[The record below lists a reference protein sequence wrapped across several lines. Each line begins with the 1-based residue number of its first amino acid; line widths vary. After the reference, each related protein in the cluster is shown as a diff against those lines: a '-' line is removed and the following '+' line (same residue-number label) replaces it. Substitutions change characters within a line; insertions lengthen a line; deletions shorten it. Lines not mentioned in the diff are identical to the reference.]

1 MGETSLLIFSF
12 CLQAAI
18 GIMLFI
24 TLGKQLYKDKEF
36 KAAALVAAVLS
47 VVGIL
52 ASLSH
57 LGRPLAFLNS
67 LSNLGSSWLS
77 NEALL
82 SGIFA
87 GIAVLY
93 ALVLYLK
100 PNQTFDTVLR
110 WLGSIVGVI
119 AVFSMAKLYTS
130 TIVPV
135 WQGINTYV
143 EFYATTIAVGALL
156 FIVLSLKQ
164 LQDIDKRVYGLIV
177 LAAVIIQAAVAV
189 PHAINLGVEGLAA
202 QASAAILSSMSFVIG
217 LKWLL
222 VLAGAGI
229 LMWPSAQKAD
239 AGAASGAGIIY
250 AACALLVVGQL
261 IGRYV
266 FYAAVVAMNIGL
278 I

>member
-1 MGETSLLIFSF
+1 MAELSLLIFTI

-24 TLGKQLYKDKEF
+24 TLGKQLYKEKEF
-36 KAAALVAAVLS
+36 KGAALVAAALS

-57 LGRPLAFLNS
+57 LGKPLSFLNS

-82 SGIFA
+82 SGAFA

-100 PNQTFDTVLR
+100 PNQTFDTLLR
-110 WLGSIVGVI
+110 WLGSAVGLV
-119 AVFSMAKLYTS
+119 AVFSMAKLYTT

-143 EFYATTIAVGALL
+143 DFYATTIAVGALL

-164 LQDIDKRVYGLIV
+164 LQDVDKRVYGLTV
-177 LAAVIIQAAVAV
+177 LAAVVIQAAVAV
-189 PHAINLGVEGLAA
+189 PHALSLGVEGMAA
-202 QASAAILSSMSFVIG
+202 QASAAILSGMAFVVG

-222 VLAGAGI
+222 ILAGAGI
-229 LMWPSAQKAD
+229 LMWPSIQKAGVELKSTS
-239 AGAASGAGIIY
+239 AMVY
-250 AACALLVVGQL
+250 AACVCLVVGQI
-261 IGRYV
+261 IGRYI
-266 FYAAVVAMNIGL
+266 FYAAVVAMDIGL